1 MKSNQRERESV
12 RKSVRKR
19 KSEREREGEGGG
31 QSERESEKER
41 DLFDLNRS
49 CVNFDY
55 AVSFVQRF
63 RVIRCNTMVNFCTR
77 M

>member
-1 MKSNQRERESV
+1 MRESI
-12 RKSVRKR
+12 KKR
-19 KSEREREGEGGG
+19 KSERERESERGG
-31 QSERESEKER
+31 QSERESERER

-63 RVIRCNTMVNFCTR
+63 RVIRCQYDGEFVYMYACKTLIY
-77 M
+77 